1 LLDQEVSKDEKV
13 ALADYFDVIAGT
25 STGGLIAAMLAAP
38 NSSDSSRPAFTA
50 EEILQ
55 FYLDFSPSI
64 FNQTEAKY
72 FFLTINI
79 LLIITKFLRSLIFN
93 FCYLLLKQMQ
103 RLECASFQTSAV

>member
-1 LLDQEVSKDEKV
+1 LVDQEVSKDEKA

-72 FFLTINI
+72 FFFNDKYIINNNQVSPKSDI
-79 LLIITKFLRSLIFN
+79 
-93 FCYLLLKQMQ
+93 
-103 RLECASFQTSAV
+103 